1 MYSVSAH
8 TVNGSYYFSSFHA
21 HFLLP
26 VVDHFKFI
34 YDDHNSGKEKP
45 KYMDQMY
52 LRIYQS
58 RSF

>member
-1 MYSVSAH
+1 MVVIISQV
-8 TVNGSYYFSSFHA
+8 FMLIFMLI
-21 HFLLP
+21 LLP

-45 KYMDQMY
+45 KYVDQMY
-52 LRIYQS
+52 LWIYQS